1 MRTAFQPSEL
11 TFAGPIG
18 RRDSPRLHLT
28 VPAKLV
34 SVCETQNCV
43 LVDVSQ
49 TGARIRLERPLAAG
63 ASGYLRVGPIEVFA
77 TALRQ
82 NLTAEGVGLNGMEFD
97 IRLTK
102 AEVLA
107 LRAYAENYE
116 LAERRA
122 FRAQARGWITG
133 GR

>member
-1 MRTAFQPSEL
+1 MRPAPSPSEL
-11 TFAGPIG
+11 TFGGAIG
-18 RRDSPRLHLT
+18 RRNSPRLHLT

-34 SVCETQNCV
+34 SVCETQDCV

-49 TGARIRLERPLAAG
+49 TGARIRLDRPLSVN
-63 ASGYLRVGPIEVFA
+63 ASGYLRVGPVEVFV

-82 NLTAEGVGLNGMEFD
+82 NLSLEGGGLNGMEFD

>member
-11 TFAGPIG
+11 TFAGAIG

-49 TGARIRLERPLAAG
+49 TGARIRVERPLVAG

-82 NLTAEGVGLNGMEFD
+82 NLTAEGGGLNGMEFD

>member
-1 MRTAFQPSEL
+1 MRPALSPCEL

-18 RRDSPRLHLT
+18 RRGSPRVHLA
-28 VPAKLV
+28 VPAKLL

-43 LVDVSQ
+43 LVDASQ

-82 NLTAEGVGLNGMEFD
+82 NLTDDGDGLNGVEFD

-122 FRAQARGWITG
+122 LRAQARGWITG
-133 GR
+133 GL

>member
-1 MRTAFQPSEL
+1 MPAAFQPSEL
-11 TFAGPIG
+11 TFAGAIG

-49 TGARIRLERPLAAG
+49 TGARIRVARPLAAG

-77 TALRQ
+77 TALRK
-82 NLTAEGVGLNGMEFD
+82 
-97 IRLTK
+97 I
-102 AEVLA
+102 
-107 LRAYAENYE
+107 
-116 LAERRA
+116 
-122 FRAQARGWITG
+122 
-133 GR
+133 